1 MGECQMKAWFITGAS
16 RGLGLEVARAALE
29 SGDRVVAAARKP
41 EQASAALSGFGDRL
55 LTLKLDVTDHAAVQA
70 GVDQAV
76 ERFGRID
83 ILVNNAGYGQL
94 GAFEEIS
101 ATAMERQ
108 FATNVFGTMAVTRA
122 VLPVMREQRSG
133 HVFTVSS
140 IAGLMGFEGASAYT
154 ATKFALEGWAETLG
168 LEVAQFGIKV
178 TLVEPGFFRTDFLD
192 PSSASYGDVEVSD
205 YADYSAA
212 QKAGYDAA
220 NHNQTGDPVKFG
232 KAVVALAV
240 ADEPPVRFAAGPDAY
255 EIVTNRAETLRVNAE
270 KWRDLSV
277 STDFQS

>member
-1 MGECQMKAWFITGAS
+1 MKTWFITGAA

-29 SGDRVVAAARKP
+29 SGDRVVAAARRP
-41 EQASAALSGFGDRL
+41 ESAAARLSGFGDRL
-55 LTLKLDVTDHAAVQA
+55 LTVKLDVTDHAAVQA
-70 GVDQAV
+70 GVDAAV
-76 ERFGRID
+76 DRFGRID
-83 ILVNNAGYGQL
+83 VLVNNAGYGQL
-94 GAFEEIS
+94 GTFEEVS
-101 ATAMERQ
+101 ASAMERQ

-122 VLPVMREQRSG
+122 VLPVMRAQRSG
-133 HVFTVSS
+133 RVLTVSS

-154 ATKFALEGWAETLG
+154 ATKFALEGWSETLG

-192 PSSASYGDVEVSD
+192 PSSASYGDVEVPD
-205 YADYSAA
+205 YAAYSAE

-220 NHNQTGDPVKFG
+220 NHQQTGDPVKYG
-232 KAVVALAV
+232 QALVALA
-240 ADEPPVRFAAGPDAY
+240 ASDEPPVRFAAGPDSY

-277 STDFQS
+277 STDFQG